1 MKFFTQIM
9 LILSIFLQTGNLL
22 SDSDLFNVN
31 NILLEKK
38 DNTQSKQLANRAK
51 KEAFNQLT
59 KRILLKEDYPKVSDL
74 SSESVRELVKYY
86 KISKNPDE
94 DKNKISFSITFDKDK
109 IHDLFYEKGISYS
122 DISDKDF
129 YILPILLNENE
140 IFVFSNNYFYEN
152 WSLNSNDELI
162 EFILPLENIEVIQNI
177 NQFKNN
183 LLNLEINNL
192 LKEYQ
197 NKNVALVLIDNNK
210 INEKK
215 IYLKTRIQGKI
226 ISKNLKF
233 KRENLTENR
242 FNEKIVL
249 EIKDEIIN
257 LVKSQNLIDIRIP
270 SFLNVKFNLN
280 KKNNLVL
287 LNSRIKNI
295 DLIENIF
302 VQEFNKDYV
311 NLKIKYLGKLEKII
325 NQLNYENISL
335 QLVNDEWLI
344 KAL

>member
-1 MKFFTQIM
+1 M
-9 LILSIFLQTGNLL
+9 
-22 SDSDLFNVN
+22 
-31 NILLEKK
+31 
-38 DNTQSKQLANRAK
+38 
-51 KEAFNQLT
+51 
-59 KRILLKEDYPKVSDL
+59 LKEDYSKVSDL
-74 SSESVRELVKYY
+74 SSASVRELVKYY

-129 YILPILLNENE
+129 YILPILLRENE

-233 KRENLTENR
+233 KRENLTENK

-257 LVKSQNLIDIRIP
+257 LVKSQNLIDIRTP

-325 NQLNYENISL
+325 NQLNNENISL